1 MKIHSPA
8 RLARTPRPLRKG
20 AGFSLAEMMVV
31 IVIIGLL
38 VTMVVPNVMR
48 NLTKSNVTI
57 AKTDI
62 VQINQALQAYAQNNG
77 MNYPDSL
84 DELLEPDADGYK
96 FLDYEEIP
104 LDPWN
109 MPYMYDP
116 PTSGNDYR
124 IYTYGKDGV
133 PGGEGEN
140 SDMDQKSIKQR

>member
-1 MKIHSPA
+1 MKIHSTA
-8 RLARTPRPLRKG
+8 RLTRTPQTLGQG

-62 VQINQALQAYAQNNG
+62 GQINLALQSYAQDHG
-77 MNYPDSL
+77 MQYPDSL
-84 DELLEPDADGYK
+84 EQLLEPDADGYK
-96 FLDYEEIP
+96 YLDYEEIP
-104 LDPWN
+104 IDPWK

-140 SDMDQKSIKQR
+140 GDMDQKSIKER

>member
-1 MKIHSPA
+1 MKIHSTA
-8 RLARTPRPLRKG
+8 RLTRTPQTLRKG

-38 VTMVVPNVMR
+38 VTMVVPNVMK
-48 NLTKSNVTI
+48 NLTKSNVVI

-62 VQINQALQAYAQNNG
+62 VQINQALQGYARDHG
-77 MNYPDSL
+77 MRYPDSL
-84 DELLEPDADGYK
+84 DQLLEPDADGYK
-96 FLDYEEIP
+96 YLDYDEVP
-104 LDPWN
+104 VDPWD

-140 SDMDQKSIKQR
+140 GDMDENTVKQR